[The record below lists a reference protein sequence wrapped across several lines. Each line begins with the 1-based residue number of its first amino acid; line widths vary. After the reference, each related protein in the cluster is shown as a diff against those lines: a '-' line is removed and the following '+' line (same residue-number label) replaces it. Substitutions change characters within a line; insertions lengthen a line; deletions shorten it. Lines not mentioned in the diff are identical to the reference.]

1 MKRKKSFMLQLRSLV
16 DNQLIKKFY
25 EDITNKHDPQIIT
38 NIMRKEESMQ
48 IIKTIFNPQLNQIYL
63 IIINLIQ
70 IYLII
75 QNPKIQILKMN

>member
-48 IIKTIFNPQLNQIYL
+48 IIK
-63 IIINLIQ
+63 
-70 IYLII
+70 
-75 QNPKIQILKMN
+75 KIL